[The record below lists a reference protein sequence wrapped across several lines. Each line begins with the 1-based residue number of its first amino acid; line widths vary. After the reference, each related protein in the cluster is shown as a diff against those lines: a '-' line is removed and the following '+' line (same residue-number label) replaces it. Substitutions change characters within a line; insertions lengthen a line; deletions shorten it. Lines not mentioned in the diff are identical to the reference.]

1 MTPKSRPNK
10 GHRILRNTLLSRLL
24 VSLFPLISIAHTG
37 ECSNLISNNP
47 FVPIQKKSNTIINKP
62 GPPQNTP
69 IKTAGVLS
77 KYLEFKS
84 VAIINKQKYFSI
96 YNRRTNKSHWLPEN
110 QTIESYR
117 ATKYDPETGSI
128 TISDGINSERITII
142 TSDEKPINVI
152 SNPAKSEENKEL
164 NLPKNQQNNQTQKRQ
179 PIPRRR
185 VVKTN
190 PK

>member
-1 MTPKSRPNK
+1 MTPPSRPNK
-10 GHRILRNTLLSRLL
+10 GPRTLRSTLLSRLL
-24 VSLFPLISIAHTG
+24 VFLIPMISMVYTG
-37 ECSNLISNNP
+37 ESSNLISNNP

-62 GPPQNTP
+62 GPPQNSP

-84 VAIINKQKYFSI
+84 VAIINKKKYFSI
-96 YNRRTNKSHWLPEN
+96 YNRRTNKSLWLPEN

-117 ATKYDPETGSI
+117 VTKYDPEAGSI
-128 TISDGINSERITII
+128 SISDGINSERITII

-152 SNPAKSEENKEL
+152 TNPAKSEENKAV
-164 NLPKNQQNNQTQKRQ
+164 NLPKTQQNNQAQKRQ

>member
-1 MTPKSRPNK
+1 MTPRSRPSASLQLF
-10 GHRILRNTLLSRLL
+10 RSTLLSRIL
-24 VSLFPLISIAHTG
+24 VSLFPLICIAFTG
-37 ECSNLISNNP
+37 ESSNLISDNP

-69 IKTAGVLS
+69 IKTDGVLS

-84 VAIINKQKYFSI
+84 VAIINKKKYYSI
-96 YNRRTNKSHWLPEN
+96 YNRRTNKSLWLPEN

-117 ATKYDPETGSI
+117 ATKYDPETGNI
-128 TISDGINSERITII
+128 TISDGINSERITIA

-152 SNPAKSEENKEL
+152 TNPAKSEENKEL
-164 NLPKNQQNNQTQKRQ
+164 KLPKNQQNNQTQKRQ

-185 VVKTN
+185 VVTKS

>member
-1 MTPKSRPNK
+1 MTPPSRPNK
-10 GHRILRNTLLSRLL
+10 GPRTLRSTLLSRLL
-24 VSLFPLISIAHTG
+24 VFLIPMISMVYAG
-37 ECSNLISNNP
+37 ESSNLISNNP

-62 GPPQNTP
+62 GPPQNSP

-84 VAIINKQKYFSI
+84 VAIINKKKYFSI
-96 YNRRTNKSHWLPEN
+96 YNRRTNKSLWLPEN

-117 ATKYDPETGSI
+117 VTKYDPEAGSI
-128 TISDGINSERITII
+128 SISDGINSERITII

-152 SNPAKSEENKEL
+152 TNPAKSEENKAV
-164 NLPKNQQNNQTQKRQ
+164 NLPKTQQNNQAQKRQ

>member
-1 MTPKSRPNK
+1 MTPPSRPNK
-10 GHRILRNTLLSRLL
+10 GPRTLRSTLLSRLL
-24 VSLFPLISIAHTG
+24 VFLIPMISMVYTG
-37 ECSNLISNNP
+37 ESSNLISNNP

-62 GPPQNTP
+62 GPPQNSP

-84 VAIINKQKYFSI
+84 VAIINKKKYFSI
-96 YNRRTNKSHWLPEN
+96 YNRRTNKSLWLPEN

-117 ATKYDPETGSI
+117 VTKYDPEAGSI
-128 TISDGINSERITII
+128 SISDGINSERITII

-152 SNPAKSEENKEL
+152 TNPAKSEENKEV
-164 NLPKNQQNNQTQKRQ
+164 NLPKTQQNNQAQKRQ